1 MAGER
6 AKNRHW
12 YEVELCPRETN
23 GSIPIGK
30 DLRNAGVQ
38 DEGDAGAKA
47 TNRHGG
53 NQLI

>member
-6 AKNRHW
+6 AKHRHL
-12 YEVELCPRETN
+12 YEVEFCPGETN
-23 GSIPIGK
+23 GSIPVGK

-38 DEGDAGAKA
+38 DERDARAKA